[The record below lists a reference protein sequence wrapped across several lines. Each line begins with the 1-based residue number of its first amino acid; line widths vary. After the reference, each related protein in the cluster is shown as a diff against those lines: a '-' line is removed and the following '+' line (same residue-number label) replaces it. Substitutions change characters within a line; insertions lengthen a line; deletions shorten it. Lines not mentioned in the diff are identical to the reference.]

1 MTIMRMVISINMRTV
16 ILVKTIICDEWTL
29 HNKLRASTLIEP
41 SVKATG
47 LMPRFY
53 LMSRYY
59 IGSFY
64 SRLYSALDESDY
76 FNEEYF

>member
-1 MTIMRMVISINMRTV
+1 MTLYIRTV
-16 ILVKTIICDEWTL
+16 ILVKIIICDELTL
-29 HNKLRASTLIEP
+29 HNKLRVSMLIEP
-41 SVKATG
+41 SVRATG
-47 LMPRFY
+47 LVSRFY

>member
-29 HNKLRASTLIEP
+29 HNKLRASMLIEP

-64 SRLYSALDESDY
+64 SRLYSALNKDGY
-76 FNEEYF
+76 FNEDD

>member
-1 MTIMRMVISINMRTV
+1 M
-16 ILVKTIICDEWTL
+16 KTIICNELTL
-29 HNKLRASTLIEP
+29 HNKLRASMLIEP
-41 SVKATG
+41 SVKATD

-64 SRLYSALDESDY
+64 SRLYSALNKDGY
-76 FNEEYF
+76 FNEDD